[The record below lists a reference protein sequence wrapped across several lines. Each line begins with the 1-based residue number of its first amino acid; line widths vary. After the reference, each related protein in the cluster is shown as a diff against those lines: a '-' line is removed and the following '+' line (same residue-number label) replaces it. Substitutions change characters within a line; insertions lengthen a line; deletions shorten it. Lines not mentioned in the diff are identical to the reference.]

1 MAFDEQKRE
10 NERRALEAVA
20 AINSGAN
27 PAAEAFALSNEFTDR
42 QTALLSLW
50 LRRVF
55 GRR

>member
-42 QTALLSLW
+42 QTALFSLW